1 VTTGDGPGTTSP
13 VPQTHTAPAD
23 QAAAL
28 LTPGNLV
35 RLALLGAL
43 IGTPAALVAFTF
55 FSLVHFL
62 EHALWTDLPAAL
74 GAAEAPWYLVIGLPV
89 IGGLIVAAAR
99 ILLPGDG
106 GSSPL
111 AGFSHAPTPVRHA
124 PGVALAALG
133 TLSFGLVLGP
143 EAPVV
148 ALGSAVGVA
157 VTNVVRVQSQ
167 HKGILSG
174 AGSFAAISTLFG
186 GPLIA
191 GVMLTE
197 ASIGLGALLTLVLL
211 PGFVAAA
218 VGYLIFVGLTP
229 LVNLPPPLTVP
240 DLQPYPGV
248 SLTDMAVAVAV
259 GFGTALLIAAVHR
272 GASAYGVFRERQFG
286 PSRVGLVLVLVTGGL
301 AVGLIA
307 QVASM
312 LGVSSQDVLFS
323 GQVAI
328 PAVVAVPTT
337 AALLVLV
344 VAKLLAYVITMASGF
359 RGGGIFP
366 AMFLGIGLATFP
378 VLWLDTSPTLA
389 VAIGAAAGMTS
400 ASRLVLTSML
410 FAALLVGSA
419 GTNTIPAVVFATVA
433 AYITIMT
440 LDQRRAGGGQPS
452 APTTGTATETAEA

>member
-1 VTTGDGPGTTSP
+1 MSGPDPSRK
-13 VPQTHTAPAD
+13 D
-23 QAAAL
+23 QATGLYTA
-28 LTPGNLV
+28 GNLV
-35 RLALLGAL
+35 RLAFLGAV
-43 IGTPAALVAFTF
+43 IGIPAALVAFTF
-55 FSLVHFL
+55 FSLVHVL
-62 EHALWTDLPAAL
+62 EHALWTELPAAL
-74 GAAEAPWYLVIGLPV
+74 GEATPPWYLVIGLPV

-106 GSSPL
+106 GTPPL
-111 AGFSHAPTPVRHA
+111 EGLSHAPTAVRYV
-124 PGVALAALG
+124 PGVALAAIG

-143 EAPVV
+143 EAPVI

-167 HKGILSG
+167 HKGIMSG

-197 ASIGLGALLTLVLL
+197 ASVGLGALLTIVLL

-229 LVNLPPPLTVP
+229 LFGLPPPLTVP

-259 GFGTALLIAAVHR
+259 GFGTALLIAGVHR
-272 GASAYGVFRERQFG
+272 GAIAYKGFRGRQFG
-286 PSRVGLVLVLVTGGL
+286 ASRGGLVLVLLTGGL
-301 AVGLIA
+301 VVGLVA

-312 LGVSSQDVLFS
+312 LGVSSQSVLFS
-323 GQVAI
+323 GQAAI
-328 PAVVAVPTT
+328 PAVVAAPTT

-344 VAKLLAYVITMASGF
+344 VAKLLGYVVTMASGF

-440 LDQRRAGGGQPS
+440 LDQRRQASDQPD
-452 APTTGTATETAEA
+452 AAATGTATTETAEA